1 MQSCIYKLSGI
12 IFSCKF
18 FLLYRYIIFMKD
30 WTNGPLTPSF
40 SEVCAIISCYYDA
53 ILIGK
58 NNGQK

>member
-1 MQSCIYKLSGI
+1 
-12 IFSCKF
+12 
-18 FLLYRYIIFMKD
+18 MKD